1 MATKVTV
8 DLKRLTIGNAVNV
21 VKMRQALANE
31 IVTVSDPLV
40 PFDTGAL
47 KNSVT
52 IANDGSYITY
62 GGVGQSN
69 AYARR
74 LWYGD
79 TFNFKGAPTRGS
91 RWTTRAWANNY
102 QQIMNTLQELQDKG
116 VFK

>member
-8 DLKRLTIGNAVNV
+8 DLKRLTIGNVVNV
-21 VKMRQALANE
+21 NKMRVALANE
-31 IVTVSDPLV
+31 LVTVSEPLV
-40 PFDTGAL
+40 PYQDGFL
-47 KNSVT
+47 KNSVQ
-52 IANDGSYITY
+52 IADDGSYITY

-79 TFNFKGAPTRGS
+79 TFKFKGARTRGS

-102 QQIMNTLQELQDKG
+102 RQIMNTMQELQDKG